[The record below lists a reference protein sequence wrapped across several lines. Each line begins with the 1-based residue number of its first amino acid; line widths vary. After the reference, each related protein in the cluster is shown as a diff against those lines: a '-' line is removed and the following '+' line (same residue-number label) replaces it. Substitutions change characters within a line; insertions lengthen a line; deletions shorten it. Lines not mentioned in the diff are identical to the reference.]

1 MKPQLHVL
9 LIDDSP
15 EDADLVILELKKEFD
30 PVHARVDKGPALE
43 AALKEKTWDIIIA
56 DFVMPQF
63 SGLAALKMVQ
73 QHDLDTP
80 FVIISGNVGEEVAVE
95 AMKAGAHDYLIKN
108 KLTRLIP
115 AVKRE
120 IREAAIRHQR
130 RQTED
135 ALHSS
140 QLMFQSLV
148 EQSLV
153 GIYICQN
160 GLFIYAN
167 PKCGEIFGYHQK
179 EMIAGKAFSDLVAF
193 DQRNTVIARF
203 QQLDTSISND
213 LQFQFRGIRSDSTII
228 ELEAHITKMIFN
240 GQSAIIGTILDIT
253 ERMRTEDELRQAQK
267 LEAIGRLAGGISHD
281 FNNLLTIINGYS
293 TLVLRGLEGESPFR
307 KEVEFILH
315 AGERAADLT
324 RQLLTFS
331 RRQIAEP
338 QVLQV
343 NYLVTNLQKM
353 LCRLLGEQ
361 YYLNTKLSRD
371 VGSIKADPS
380 QIEQIIMNLVVN
392 ARDALENGGEII
404 VETGNANLDGDP
416 ERPHVF
422 IRVTDNG
429 SGMTDEVR
437 AHVFEPFFTTKE
449 QGKGT
454 GLGLATVYGIVQQSG
469 GSITIS
475 TEPGK
480 GSSFTV
486 YLPRVFSDHSEPV
499 EKWQSSSCCGEQ
511 TILVVEDEIG
521 VLQLVEKILGE
532 KGYNVLA
539 ASLPEEAVTLFE
551 KHQEAIDLLLT
562 DVAMPCMGG
571 TQLADLLRDKKPDLR
586 VLLMSGYIDG
596 SSRNEN
602 IGRSGYNFIA
612 KPFISSTLLDKV
624 GQILQISCHR
634 EGNS

>member
-15 EDADLVILELKKEFD
+15 EDAELVILELKKEFE
-30 PVHARVDKGPALE
+30 PIYARVDKGPALE
-43 AALKEKTWDIIIA
+43 AALQEKAWDIIIA

-73 QHDLDTP
+73 QHDMDTP
-80 FVIISGNVGEEVAVE
+80 FIIISGNVGEEVAVE

-167 PKCGEIFGYHQK
+167 PKCGEIFGYHQN
-179 EMIAGKAFSDLVAF
+179 EMIAGKAFTDLVAF
-193 DQRNTVIARF
+193 DQRDTVIARF

-293 TLVLRGLEGESPFR
+293 TLVLRGLDGVSPFR
-307 KEVEFILH
+307 KEIEFILH

-361 YYLNTKLSRD
+361 YYLNTRLSKD

-429 SGMTDEVR
+429 SGMTEEVR

-486 YLPRVFSDHSEPV
+486 YLPRIFSEHLESV
-499 EKWQSSSCCGEQ
+499 EKWHVTACCGEQ
-511 TILVVEDEIG
+511 TILVVEDELG
-521 VLQLVEKILGE
+521 VLRLVEKILGE
-532 KGYNVLA
+532 KGYNVFA
-539 ASLPEEAVTLFE
+539 ASLPEEAVSLFE
-551 KHQEAIDLLLT
+551 KHREEIDLLLT
-562 DVAMPCMGG
+562 DVAMPSMSG
-571 TQLADLLRDKKPDLR
+571 TQLADLLRDRKPDLK
-586 VLLMSGYIDG
+586 VLLMSGYLDA
-596 SSRNEN
+596 SSKNEN

-612 KPFISSTLLDKV
+612 KPFISSTLLEKV
-624 GQILQISCHR
+624 DQILQISCHG